1 MIDQIL
7 SSLKGE
13 MMQKFT
19 GSGEQGIPEDKV
31 NDAAVLAK
39 DNMVGTVQDEV
50 KQGNLSGLMGLFDKN
65 TDVANNPIT
74 SNMIMKYAGDLGS
87 KLGLSPDMSQ
97 KVAGFAIPFILKNIL
112 GKASEQGMNQSSIM
126 SMLGGAGSGDLG
138 DMLKG
143 DIGKTL
149 GGLFK

>member
-1 MIDQIL
+1 MIEQIL

-19 GSGEQGIPEDKV
+19 GGEQSIPEDKV

-39 DNMVGTVQDEV
+39 DNMIGTVQDEV
-50 KQGNLSGLMGLFDKN
+50 QRGNINGLMGLFDKN
-65 TDVANNPIT
+65 TDVTGNPIV

-87 KLGLSPDMSQ
+87 KLGLSPSMSQ
-97 KVAGFAIPFILKNIL
+97 TVANFTIPFVLKKLL
-112 GKASEQGMNQSSIM
+112 GKAGEQGLNPASLM
-126 SMLGGAGSGDLG
+126 SMLGGAGGSGDLG

-143 DIGKTL
+143 DLGKSL
-149 GGLFK
+149 GGFFK